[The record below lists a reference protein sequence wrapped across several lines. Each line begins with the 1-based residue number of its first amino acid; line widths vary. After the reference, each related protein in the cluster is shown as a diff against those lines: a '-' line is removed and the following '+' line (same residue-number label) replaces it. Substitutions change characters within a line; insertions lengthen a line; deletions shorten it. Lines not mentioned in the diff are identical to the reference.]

1 MTLPGYSTSVRWTDY
16 KIDTPT
22 FRLTPVEKPDM
33 SPYLF
38 HMTGKSQ
45 LLSIL
50 SPEGEDVP
58 EEYGFLR
65 ASIPEAQGEDRNYDA
80 RVVCFTES
88 PVFALDFFRYR
99 SFRRWRDNQMYGLG
113 FDKSRLASLGARPCI
128 YADDELKNDIVV
140 LKNLL
145 EQEGV
150 EDERISSRVTSL
162 INGSYPLLMPLLE
175 NTHHQGFMWER
186 EWRYF
191 NEEDNDFA
199 FPYDAI
205 RIVCCPRNEE
215 EELRR
220 CLGGYADH
228 IEFVHSWNEYNEV
241 TNFLN
246 SRDNQRSVPDRT
258 IYGSEVNDYLQ
269 SLEEQLENHIKIF
282 NKLSAFKDYVDNLQ
296 SKGDQANEA
305 IGELQNEMQQMENEI
320 RRIKDA

>member
-1 MTLPGYSTSVRWTDY
+1 
-16 KIDTPT
+16 
-22 FRLTPVEKPDM
+22 
-33 SPYLF
+33 
-38 HMTGKSQ
+38 
-45 LLSIL
+45 
-50 SPEGEDVP
+50 
-58 EEYGFLR
+58 
-65 ASIPEAQGEDRNYDA
+65 
-80 RVVCFTES
+80 
-88 PVFALDFFRYR
+88 
-99 SFRRWRDNQMYGLG
+99 MYGLG

-128 YADDELKNDIVV
+128 YADDKLKNDIVV

-145 EQEGV
+145 EKEGI

-175 NTHHQGFMWER
+175 STRHQGFMWER

-191 NEEDNDFA
+191 NEKDNGFV

-220 CLGGYADH
+220 CLVGHDQN

-282 NKLSAFKDYVDNLQ
+282 NKLTAFKDYVDNLQ
-296 SKGDQANEA
+296 SKGDLANEA
-305 IGELQNEMQQMENEI
+305 IGELKNEMQQMENEI
-320 RRIKDA
+320 RRIKGA